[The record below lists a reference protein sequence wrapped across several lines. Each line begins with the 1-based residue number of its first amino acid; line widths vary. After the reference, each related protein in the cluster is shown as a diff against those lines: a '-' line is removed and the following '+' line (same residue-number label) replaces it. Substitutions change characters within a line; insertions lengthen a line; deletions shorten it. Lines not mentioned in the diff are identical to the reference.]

1 MTFITRTS
9 RHGGT
14 LAMLF
19 ALLVTSGGCSVF
31 MAMSGTP
38 APDFDAFAI
47 GSSRQLVEFQLGTP
61 KASEPLEDGKSRA
74 TYEFEVGN
82 SPNNHRALMNLYIDL
97 ATFGL
102 YEIPGTFIEASMG
115 EMQQTSIVYDKDDR
129 VVAIEGYTPP
139 PPTAEHQKA
148 LENQREWRTSHESSP

>member
-1 MTFITRTS
+1 MTFLTRMS
-9 RHGGT
+9 KRGGT
-14 LAMLF
+14 V
-19 ALLVTSGGCSVF
+19 ALLAALLLISSGCSVF

-38 APDFDAFAI
+38 APDFDAFDI
-47 GSSRQLVEFQLGTP
+47 GSSRKVVEFQLGSP
-61 KASEPLEDGKSRA
+61 KTSEPMEDGATRN

-97 ATFGL
+97 ATLGL

-115 EMQQTSIVYDKDDR
+115 ERQHTSIVYDKDDR

-139 PPTAEHQKA
+139 PRSAEHQQAIESQK
-148 LENQREWRTSHESSP
+148 QWRTSHDPAP